1 MRDAL
6 RTLSRSPLF
15 ALPVILLL
23 ALSIG
28 ANTLV
33 FTAIHALLLKPLPV
47 REPATL
53 YRLGMQ
59 FAPTLTSYVHPAIF
73 ADVVREQAKSFA
85 TVVTINN
92 EEMPAGT
99 PPEHTSVAIVSPDFF
114 PALGIPLSAGRAPI
128 DANEAVVSAGSN
140 RAIGQTILLRG
151 KPFHIVGIVAPQF
164 HGMELDTR
172 TDIYVTTAA
181 LPTFQPQAPH
191 FKAYPAQIVVRL
203 RPGVTLAQ
211 AEAEVK
217 ALQPALLA
225 ADAAL
230 NPGEPAPS
238 AHDLANRTTS
248 LQSIETGVSTL
259 RKTFRGAV
267 SALLGG
273 VAALLLLVC
282 ANAGGLMVARA
293 QARQSELA
301 LRLSLGATRATLVR
315 RALYEAF
322 LLSLAGAIGGFAVA
336 AAGAPLLT
344 YLIEQRKPLGLV
356 LTPDPYVFAYAALT
370 CLVATLLLA
379 LLPALQILASDPAA
393 VLHRNAT
400 SRIAGGTRA
409 TLAARGLVIA
419 QVALATLLA
428 VSGVSLYRTLD
439 ALQHQDP
446 GFRTDRLI
454 VLRVDPQSAGFRIDE
469 RPAILREAIRRTASI
484 PGVEAVALS
493 QAALLRGI
501 GMKSNVAAAGQTFQ
515 FSNAMNVSM
524 NSVSANYFEAMRM
537 PLLAGRPLQE
547 GDRAAKP
554 EPVVVTEALAKQFFG
569 GATAALGKAIG
580 YGRPGTVAQPML
592 RIVGIVRDAR
602 YRSMREVPPPTVYG
616 LLDPNTAYSATLH
629 LVKAPAAN
637 SAALMR
643 EVAKNLNG
651 IGQGLAPV
659 EMATIEREI
668 EISLWQ
674 ERLLSTLASGFAI
687 FALVLAGIG
696 LFGLLAYSVS
706 RRTREFGVRMALG
719 ADAKSIVGIVG
730 RHGLQAVV
738 PGLAAG
744 LALYFALARLAFS
757 DLLFGVTVGDPWTL
771 AATLGALLA
780 TVSAALAIPALRAAT
795 VDPASALRA
804 E

>member
-15 ALPVILLL
+15 AIPIVLLL

-59 FAPTLTSYVHPAIF
+59 FAPTLTSYVHPTVF
-73 ADVVREQAKSFA
+73 ADVVREQTKSFS
-85 TVVTINN
+85 TVVTANM
-92 EEMPAGT
+92 EEMPAGS
-99 PPEHTSVAIVSPDFF
+99 PPEHTAVAIVSQDLF
-114 PALGIPLSAGRAPI
+114 PALGIPMAEGRAPV
-128 DANEAVVSAGSN
+128 DANEAAISTALRGKH
-140 RAIGQTILLRG
+140 AIGRTLLLRG
-151 KPFHIVGIVAPQF
+151 KPFQIVGIVAPQF
-164 HGMELDTR
+164 NGLELETR
-172 TDIYVTTAA
+172 TDVYVTTAA

-191 FKAYPAQIVVRL
+191 FKAYPAQVIVRL
-203 RPGVTLAQ
+203 RPGATLAQ
-211 AEAEVK
+211 AEAEIK
-217 ALQPALLA
+217 ALQPAMLA

-230 NPGEPAPS
+230 QPGEPAPS
-238 AHDLANRTTS
+238 ATDLANRTTS

-273 VAALLLLVC
+273 VVALLLLVC

-315 RALYEAF
+315 RALWEAF
-322 LLSLAGAIGGFAVA
+322 ILAFAGAIGGFGVA
-336 AAGAPLLT
+336 SAGAPLLT
-344 YLIEQRKPLGLV
+344 YLIEQRRPLGLT
-356 LTPDPYVFAYAALT
+356 LTLDPTVFAYAALT
-370 CLVATLLLA
+370 CLIATLLLA

-393 VLHRNAT
+393 ILHRSAT
-400 SRIAGGTRA
+400 SRSTGSIRT
-409 TLAARGLVIA
+409 ARTLVIA

-454 VLRVDPQSAGFRIDE
+454 VLRVDPQAAGVPISE
-469 RPAILREAIRRTASI
+469 RPAVLREAIRRTEAI
-484 PGVEAVALS
+484 PGVEAVAVS
-493 QAALLRGI
+493 HAALLRGI
-501 GMKSNVAAAGQTFQ
+501 GMKTNAAAAGQTLQ
-515 FSNAMNVSM
+515 FSNAMSVSM

-537 PLLAGRPLQE
+537 PLVAGRPLQQS
-547 GDRAAKP
+547 DRAAKP
-554 EPVVVTEALAKQFFG
+554 EAVVVTEALAKQFFG
-569 GATAALGKAIG
+569 STSDALGKAIG
-580 YGRPGTVAQPML
+580 YGRPGSVAQPLL
-592 RIVGIVRDAR
+592 RIVGVVRDAK

-616 LLDPNTAYSATLH
+616 LFDNGTAYNATLH
-629 LVKAPAAN
+629 LVTTPGAN
-637 SAALMR
+637 PDAIMR
-643 EVAKNLNG
+643 DVRQQLNG

-659 EMATIEREI
+659 DMAMIEREI

-674 ERLLSTLASGFAI
+674 ERLLSTLASSFAI
-687 FALVLAGIG
+687 FALLLAGIG
-696 LFGLLAYSVS
+696 LFSLLAYSVS
-706 RRTREFGVRMALG
+706 RRTREFGIRMALG
-719 ADAKSIVGIVG
+719 ADAKSIFGNVG
-730 RHGLQAVV
+730 RHGLQSVL
-738 PGLAAG
+738 PGLAVG
-744 LALYFALARLAFS
+744 FALYFAIARFAFA
-757 DLLFGVTVGDPWTL
+757 DLLFGVTIADPWSL
-771 AATLGALLA
+771 AAALAALLA
-780 TVSAALAIPALRAAT
+780 TVALALALPAIRAAT

>member
-1 MRDAL
+1 MREAF

-53 YRLGMQ
+53 YRLGIQ
-59 FAPTLTSYVHPAIF
+59 FAPTLTSYLHPFIF
-73 ADVVREQAKSFA
+73 ADVVREQGTSFA
-85 TVVTINN
+85 TAVTVNT

-99 PPEHTSVAIVSPDFF
+99 PPEHTTVAIVSPNFF
-114 PALGIPLSAGRAPI
+114 PALGVPMSEGRAPAG
-128 DANEAVVSAGSN
+128 ANEAAVSAAS
-140 RAIGQTILLRG
+140 RHTIGQTLLLRG
-151 KPFHIVGIVAPQF
+151 KPFRIVGIVAPQF
-164 HGMELDTR
+164 RGVELESR
-172 TDIYVTTAA
+172 TDVYVTTAA

-191 FKAYPAQIVVRL
+191 FKAYPAQVIVRL
-203 RPGVTLAQ
+203 RPGATLAQ
-211 AEAEVK
+211 AEAEIKV
-217 ALQPALLA
+217 LQPALLA

-230 NPGEPAPS
+230 TPGGPAPS
-238 AHDLANRTTS
+238 ATDLANRTTS

-273 VAALLLLVC
+273 VVALLLLVC

-301 LRLSLGATRATLVR
+301 LRLSLGATRAALIR
-315 RALYEAF
+315 RALWEAF
-322 LLSLAGAIGGFAVA
+322 LLSIAGATGGFAVA

-393 VLHRNAT
+393 ILHRSAT
-400 SRIAGGTRA
+400 SRVAGGTRA
-409 TLAARGLVIA
+409 TLAARTLVIA

-439 ALQHQDP
+439 ALQRQDP

-454 VLRVDPQSAGFRIDE
+454 VLRVDPQSAGFRLDE
-469 RPAILREAIRRTASI
+469 RPAILRESIRRTESI
-484 PGVEAVALS
+484 PGVEAVAIS

-501 GMKSNVAAAGQTFQ
+501 GMKSNVAAAGETFQ
-515 FSNAMNVSM
+515 FSSAMNVSM

-547 GDRAAKP
+547 SDRNVQP
-554 EPVVVTEALAKQFFG
+554 GPVVVTEAMARQFFG
-569 GATAALGKAIG
+569 GAPEALGKAIG
-580 YGRPGTVAQPML
+580 YGRPGEVAQPAL

-616 LLDPNTAYSATLH
+616 LFEPANAYSATLH
-629 LVKAPAAN
+629 LVMAPAAN
-637 SAALMR
+637 TAAIMR
-643 EVAKNLNG
+643 EVTHRLNG
-651 IGQGLAPV
+651 IGPGLAPV

-687 FALVLAGIG
+687 FALLLAGIG

-706 RRTREFGVRMALG
+706 SRTREFGVRMALG
-719 ADAKSIVGIVG
+719 ADAKSIAAIVG

-744 LALYFALARLAFS
+744 FALYFALARLAFA
-757 DLLFGVTVGDPWTL
+757 DLLFGVTVWDPWSL
-771 AATLGALLA
+771 ATAMGALTAAVGL
-780 TVSAALAIPALRAAT
+780 ALAIPAFRAAS
-795 VDPASALRA
+795 VDPAQALRA